1 MGMGN
6 CSLKLS
12 LLEKIKKIFLTN
24 FGIILA
30 MFINN
35 LEMQ

>member
-1 MGMGN
+1 MGN

-12 LLEKIKKIFLTN
+12 LPEKSKKIFLTN
-24 FGIILA
+24 FAIILE